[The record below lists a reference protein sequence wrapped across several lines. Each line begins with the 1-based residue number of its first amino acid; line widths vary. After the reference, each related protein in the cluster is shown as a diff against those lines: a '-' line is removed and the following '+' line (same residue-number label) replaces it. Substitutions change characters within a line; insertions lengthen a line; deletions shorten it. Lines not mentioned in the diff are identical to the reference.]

1 MRIAAAVGLLA
12 LLVQLLFPP
21 VLFYGH
27 TTNDRPVAAVRYR
40 PIWSGLPYPYIR
52 LRGSEVLLTGE
63 VLFPESSEI
72 LWSRM
77 IIPAGITIVLA
88 GLGMTLAPR
97 QQR

>member
-1 MRIAAAVGLLA
+1 
-12 LLVQLLFPP
+12 
-21 VLFYGH
+21 
-27 TTNDRPVAAVRYR
+27 
-40 PIWSGLPYPYIR
+40 
-52 LRGSEVLLTGE
+52 